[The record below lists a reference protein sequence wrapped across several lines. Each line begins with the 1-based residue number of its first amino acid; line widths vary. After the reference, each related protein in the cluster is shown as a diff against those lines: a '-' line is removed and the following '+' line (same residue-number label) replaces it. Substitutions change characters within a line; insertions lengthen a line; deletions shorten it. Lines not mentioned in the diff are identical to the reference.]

1 MIVATDK
8 LPRKGDSEQTI
19 FLSKF
24 TLRRK
29 YKKTKNSKQWTIEEM
44 VLRESLIHKGIS
56 PSVIIRRR
64 GMLNRLRDKSGWAK
78 GIISIIK
85 IDFEI
90 HLRDGCEEELE
101 NIEAINK

>member
-1 MIVATDK
+1 MIVTPET

-64 GMLNRLRDKSGWAK
+64 GMLKRLRDKSGWAK

-90 HLRDGCEEELE
+90 HLRDGCEEPLE
-101 NIEAINK
+101 NIEEINK

>member
-1 MIVATDK
+1 MIVAPET

-24 TLRRK
+24 TLRRRF
-29 YKKTKNSKQWTIEEM
+29 KKTKNSKQWTTEEM
-44 VLRESLIHKGIS
+44 ELRESLIHKGIS

-64 GMLNRLRDKSGWAK
+64 GMLKRLRDKSGWAK
-78 GIISIIK
+78 GTISIIK

-101 NIEAINK
+101 NIDADNV